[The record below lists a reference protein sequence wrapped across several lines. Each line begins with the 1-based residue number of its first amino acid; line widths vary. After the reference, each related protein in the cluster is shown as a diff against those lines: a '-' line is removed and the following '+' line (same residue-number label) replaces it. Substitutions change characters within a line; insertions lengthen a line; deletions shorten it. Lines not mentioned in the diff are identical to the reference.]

1 MRRGLRKGR
10 RFFAY
15 VLTVTMLVT
24 MVSQSALPVLAAEP
38 GVESQSEVV
47 ESDTVETEPEGDLQD
62 DIAEE
67 ERPGQDE
74 TSGEDTDDQ
83 NADTEQ
89 DPDTD
94 QEDSDAEQNPD
105 EDQNADEAEE
115 SDMEQVETVSGSDLN
130 TDVMNEEDQAA
141 LFSDSTEQG
150 WVGDIYWS
158 ILNGNL
164 YVQGSGNYFENAFNT
179 NPPWTPYAKQIKTA
193 EIRLTGM
200 TSTAHMFSGCEN
212 LTSITFKSFDT
223 SEVTNMS
230 GMFQGCKNLK
240 SIELGKFRTDKVE
253 SMSSMFEGCSS
264 LTELDFS
271 RLDTSS
277 VANAASMFR
286 ECRALKRVDF
296 SQYRAKNLKNI
307 QYIFF
312 NCENLQSVDLSGFST
327 ENVTNLMDMFN
338 GCRSLQTINWG
349 NNFKTGAVTN
359 IQGMFTGCSSLTELD
374 LSGFDLSKVTD
385 EKNIRYFLSGC
396 YGLEVIQTPD
406 KACSLS
412 IALPSG
418 DWFGENGAKYTE
430 LPTFLSRATLTK
442 MTVDDSDIASGTA
455 QKIQWRI
462 DADGKLTVK
471 GSGDFSS
478 STEYDRAPW
487 YAYADKIKT
496 AVVDVKGMT
505 DASHMFSDCSNMTSL
520 DLSKFDTSSVTDMG
534 DMFGGCS
541 ALTSLDLSRFS
552 TGNVTNMSDMF
563 QGCRS
568 LKTLDLSRFDT
579 SKVTNMEIM
588 FMDCSSLTSLDLSS
602 FDTRNVTSMCFNEG
616 GMFSYCESLVTLDL
630 SSFDTRNVDQFRWM
644 FSNCKKLKNLY
655 IDRFDLRSASDIG
668 GMFSGCES
676 LEQFDF
682 GVFTHYDDI
691 YDMSYFFADCKK
703 LKKVNWKGFDTG
715 SVGWTSG
722 MFENCSSLTSLDLR
736 GFDTSGAYEMG
747 SMFRGCSNLTK
758 LDVSGFDTGNAMN
771 MKRMFQDCRKL
782 TQLDMSHFETDN
794 VVDMGWMFQN
804 CSSLTTLDLSGFDAA
819 ALQETDSYFYYQ
831 GMKEMLDGCTKL
843 ATLYTPYNI
852 PSNLQNPAALPG
864 GTWYMTDGTG
874 VTQIPSLDHSVK
886 LTKKQ
891 PAATASAAKTS
902 ITVKK
907 TKTAYSCGETVN
919 TNDLTVTY
927 YGGDGTVKK
936 VTDYTTNV
944 NELDISVPG
953 KKMLVVTYQDLT
965 AQKDLTAQVEL
976 TFTRKITDA
985 TVTLTV
991 PEAVYA
997 GIPRTP
1003 VPTVR
1008 MTIGGKLTTLAYGR
1022 DFKTSYTN
1030 NVNAGQDTAKVTI
1043 TGINDYSGTAN
1054 AAFTIKPAAVTIRPL
1069 DMTFAVGDLLPGD
1082 GDFEYRVTGLY
1093 QGDAL
1098 INEPS
1103 FTCNVTDMGKAGV
1116 YTISYVAGSADAGT
1130 NYQITGTTAA
1140 LTVAQERI
1148 SYTVTFDYAGHI
1160 VAEGGSTTYVLTDI
1174 IAGSLIK
1181 GREPKP
1187 ADKGYLFKGWYK
1199 DRDYKKAWDFDTDTV
1214 QENLTLYACWVLDA
1228 SQQEK
1233 GADLCVK
1240 EIEDQAYTGNQIKPT
1255 VVVYAGADSEP
1266 LKAGKDYTIKY
1277 VNNIEADK
1285 VNETGGV
1292 SASESESGTGF
1303 TKELPYVVITGKGN
1317 YIGTVCRNFH
1327 IAPASVADD
1336 GENLAQGFTLKYTE
1350 QMTVNVKKAQKPFTS
1365 LKYKKAMKTGTDYDV
1380 KLTAVAAY
1388 DETGD
1393 VVEGDHMAI
1402 GETGGST
1409 VLPEIPAGW
1418 RGTFLLTVTG
1428 KGNYSGTFTKNVYVS
1443 DKNKLIKNA
1452 SITLGKNLK
1461 NVEYTGEDIALKP
1474 AWYDT
1479 ARKKYYEV
1487 DNEGNINR
1495 RVTLAAADVFTVKF
1509 GKEYLLYGKDFS
1521 VSYTNNRDVG
1531 TAVLTINGEGD
1542 YMGTK
1547 SVTFKIKG
1555 TAFNTKNVS
1564 VDAETL
1570 QTVMPYTGNALTQNG
1585 VALAKGADGGG
1596 EELVYGR
1603 DYSIGYKNNRKK
1615 GTATM
1620 TFTASAASGY
1630 SGNFKKTFKIAAA
1643 DLQTA
1648 VKASVSEEE
1657 VPYAREGAK
1666 LTGQILLTNNTT
1678 GDALKEGVDYTVSY
1692 ANNKTVTESG
1702 GNLPVMTIK
1711 GKGNYAGS
1719 LQITYRIK
1727 EAQWSLDLNGN
1738 LKADATPIAFDERKA
1753 DTYVYVPKIKVTDGK
1768 AVLKAGKDYETEAHN
1783 CTQDEIRE
1791 YLKAM
1796 ADLRAGTSS
1805 VTQETLESMRP
1816 YVILTAKEGS
1826 GYTAGSS
1833 FRVDVNIYQNKLA
1846 QNNLYIVVSEDA
1858 AQTTYTGSQVTPDVV
1873 VYYGDTAAVKA
1884 AKRDKITEESALTD
1898 PAGEYGLTKL
1908 QYRSDGTGDYTLTY
1922 GNNVAA
1928 GKNKGSVTVVGTG
1941 LYGVS
1946 VTVKFTILQK
1956 DVYKI

>member
-1 MRRGLRKGR
+1 
-10 RFFAY
+10 
-15 VLTVTMLVT
+15 
-24 MVSQSALPVLAAEP
+24 
-38 GVESQSEVV
+38 
-47 ESDTVETEPEGDLQD
+47 
-62 DIAEE
+62 
-67 ERPGQDE
+67 
-74 TSGEDTDDQ
+74 
-83 NADTEQ
+83 
-89 DPDTD
+89 
-94 QEDSDAEQNPD
+94 
-105 EDQNADEAEE
+105 
-115 SDMEQVETVSGSDLN
+115 
-130 TDVMNEEDQAA
+130 
-141 LFSDSTEQG
+141 
-150 WVGDIYWS
+150 
-158 ILNGNL
+158 
-164 YVQGSGNYFENAFNT
+164 
-179 NPPWTPYAKQIKTA
+179 
-193 EIRLTGM
+193 
-200 TSTAHMFSGCEN
+200 
-212 LTSITFKSFDT
+212 
-223 SEVTNMS
+223 
-230 GMFQGCKNLK
+230 
-240 SIELGKFRTDKVE
+240 
-253 SMSSMFEGCSS
+253 
-264 LTELDFS
+264 
-271 RLDTSS
+271 
-277 VANAASMFR
+277 
-286 ECRALKRVDF
+286 
-296 SQYRAKNLKNI
+296 
-307 QYIFF
+307 
-312 NCENLQSVDLSGFST
+312 
-327 ENVTNLMDMFN
+327 
-338 GCRSLQTINWG
+338 
-349 NNFKTGAVTN
+349 
-359 IQGMFTGCSSLTELD
+359 
-374 LSGFDLSKVTD
+374 
-385 EKNIRYFLSGC
+385 
-396 YGLEVIQTPD
+396 
-406 KACSLS
+406 
-412 IALPSG
+412 
-418 DWFGENGAKYTE
+418 
-430 LPTFLSRATLTK
+430 
-442 MTVDDSDIASGTA
+442 
-455 QKIQWRI
+455 
-462 DADGKLTVK
+462 
-471 GSGDFSS
+471 
-478 STEYDRAPW
+478 
-487 YAYADKIKT
+487 
-496 AVVDVKGMT
+496 
-505 DASHMFSDCSNMTSL
+505 
-520 DLSKFDTSSVTDMG
+520 
-534 DMFGGCS
+534 
-541 ALTSLDLSRFS
+541 
-552 TGNVTNMSDMF
+552 
-563 QGCRS
+563 
-568 LKTLDLSRFDT
+568 
-579 SKVTNMEIM
+579 
-588 FMDCSSLTSLDLSS
+588 
-602 FDTRNVTSMCFNEG
+602 
-616 GMFSYCESLVTLDL
+616 
-630 SSFDTRNVDQFRWM
+630 
-644 FSNCKKLKNLY
+644 
-655 IDRFDLRSASDIG
+655 
-668 GMFSGCES
+668 
-676 LEQFDF
+676 
-682 GVFTHYDDI
+682 
-691 YDMSYFFADCKK
+691 
-703 LKKVNWKGFDTG
+703 
-715 SVGWTSG
+715 

-771 MKRMFQDCRKL
+771 MRRMFQDCRKL
-782 TQLDMSHFETDN
+782 TQLDVSHFETDS

-864 GTWYMTDGTG
+864 GTWYMTDGTE

-886 LTKKQ
+886 LTKKK
-891 PAATASAAKTS
+891 PAATAPAAKTS

-927 YGGDGTVKK
+927 YGGDGSVRR

-944 NELDISVPG
+944 NELDTSVPG

-965 AQKDLTAQVEL
+965 AQVEL
-976 TFTRKITDA
+976 TFTRKIADE

-1003 VPTVR
+1003 VPTVK

-1022 DFKTSYTN
+1022 DFKTAYTN
-1030 NVNAGQDTAKVTI
+1030 NVNAGQDTARVTI
-1043 TGINDYSGTAN
+1043 TGINDYSGTATKT
-1054 AAFTIKPAAVTIRPL
+1054 FTIKQAAVTIRPL
-1069 DMTFAVGDLLPGD
+1069 DMTFAVGDPLPRD
-1082 GDFEYRVTGLY
+1082 EDFAYRVTGLY
-1093 QGDAL
+1093 QGDTL
-1098 INEPS
+1098 IEEPS
-1103 FTCNVTDMGKAGV
+1103 FTCNVTDMSKAGI
-1116 YTISYVAGSADAGT
+1116 YTISYEAGSADAGT
-1130 NYQITGTTAA
+1130 NYQITGTTAT

-1148 SYTVTFDYAGHI
+1148 SYTVTFDYAGHKE
-1160 VAEGGSTTYVLTDI
+1160 AEGGSTTYVLTDI

-1187 ADKGYLFKGWYK
+1187 ADTGYLFKGWYK

-1228 SQQEK
+1228 SQQEE

-1255 VVVYAGADSEP
+1255 VVVYAGDDSEP

-1285 VNETGGV
+1285 VNKTGGV

-1327 IAPASVADD
+1327 INPASVADD
-1336 GENLAQGFTLKYTE
+1336 GGNPAQGFTLKYTE
-1350 QMTVNVKKAQKPFTS
+1350 QMTINVKKAQKPFTS
-1365 LKYKKAMKTGTDYDV
+1365 LKYKKAMRAGTDYDV
-1380 KLTAVAAY
+1380 GLTAVAAY
-1388 DETGD
+1388 DEMGD
-1393 VVEGDHMAI
+1393 VVEGDRMAI

-1521 VSYTNNRDVG
+1521 VSYSNNRDVG
-1531 TAVLTINGEGD
+1531 SAVLTINGVGD

-1620 TFTASAASGY
+1620 TFAASATSGY
-1630 SGNFKKTFKIAAA
+1630 SGSFKKTFKIAAA

-1648 VKASVSEEE
+1648 VKVSVPEE

-1678 GDALKEGVDYTVSY
+1678 GDILKEGVDYAVSY

-1702 GNLPVMTIK
+1702 GNPPVMTIK

-1719 LQITYRIK
+1719 LQRTYRIK

-1738 LKADATPIAFDERKA
+1738 LKANATPVAFDERKA

-1783 CTQDEIRE
+1783 CTQNEIRE
-1791 YLKAM
+1791 YLKAV

-1833 FRVDVNIYQNKLA
+1833 FRVYVNIYQNKLT
-1846 QNNLYIVVSEDA
+1846 QSNLYVVVSEDA
-1858 AQTTYTGSQVTPDVV
+1858 AQTTYTGSRLTPDVV
-1873 VYYGDTAAVKA
+1873 VYYGDAASVKA
-1884 AKRDKITEESALTD
+1884 AKRDKITEESALTN
-1898 PAGEYGLTKL
+1898 PGGGYGLTKL

-1928 GKNKGSVTVVGTG
+1928 GTNKGSVIVVGTG
-1941 LYGVS
+1941 LYGAS

-1956 DVYKI
+1956 DVYKY